1 MEVRKDL
8 TGQRFGRLVAIRP
21 VRKRANDDR
30 HTMWFCKCDCGSVAV
45 ISTNNLIQQTVSCGC
60 VSRGPK
66 IDDTVRAVCPGCGE
80 KFDIELNGQKTP
92 QFCPDCS
99 RIYTGNSWKVCPVCR
114 KLFKSFPSAKK
125 TTCSEECSKKWGNY
139 IRTGRRFK
147 WSEKSKKAA
156 RESGLWDDMD
166 EAAARARARKVGDPR
181 FERTEENITSKIW
194 VLVDP
199 SGNEHIVRNLKLWAS
214 ENYEKFGKDD
224 SERSIKQ
231 IAQGFYMIALS
242 LRGKKA
248 PPRLTYFGWTLKN
261 LPRELEDNK
270 DGLDQMR

>member
-1 MEVRKDL
+1 M
-8 TGQRFGRLVAIRP
+8 
-21 VRKRANDDR
+21 
-30 HTMWFCKCDCGSVAV
+30 
-45 ISTNNLIQQTVSCGC
+45 
-60 VSRGPK
+60 SRGPK

-125 TTCSEECSKKWGNY
+125 TTCSEDCSKKWGNY

-248 PPRLTYFGWTLKN
+248 PPRLTYFGWTLKD
-261 LPRELEDNK
+261 LPRELEDDK
-270 DGLDQMR
+270 VETL